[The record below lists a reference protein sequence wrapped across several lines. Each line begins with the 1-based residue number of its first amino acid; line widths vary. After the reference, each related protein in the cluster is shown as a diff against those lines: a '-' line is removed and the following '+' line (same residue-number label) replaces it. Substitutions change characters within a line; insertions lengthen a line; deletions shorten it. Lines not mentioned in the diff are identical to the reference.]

1 LCWRGIEQN
10 EGGERRG
17 EKVASIKKGASDGG
31 RPPFPSRVG
40 EGNEGLWAR
49 AGPAGDIT
57 PASSSLLFFPFIS
70 IPLSG
75 LVSWISMV
83 HPCMYCSTA
92 IEQKNLDSSSLS
104 WIDPA

>member
-70 IPLSG
+70 IPLS
-75 LVSWISMV
+75 
-83 HPCMYCSTA
+83 
-92 IEQKNLDSSSLS
+92 LDWSLGS
-104 WIDPA
+104 LFEPVLSRRTVRP